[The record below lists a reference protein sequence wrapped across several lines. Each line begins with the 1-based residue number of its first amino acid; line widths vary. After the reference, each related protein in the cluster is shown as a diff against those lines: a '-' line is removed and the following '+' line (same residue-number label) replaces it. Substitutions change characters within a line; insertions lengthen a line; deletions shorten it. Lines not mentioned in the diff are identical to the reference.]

1 MKMDFVSRHFI
12 ALNAVVVILLFVSFM
27 RMRAST
33 RQKLMRLREPPTRQI
48 VVERVVV
55 KDDDPRAKRAAAVA
69 AARESALV
77 AAGGGAKTL
86 NVMFNY
92 NGHTWDAYEVLGV
105 PAGSNFENSFLAF
118 EKLTREM
125 DEESKSFM
133 LAALEAIR
141 VQRQFDS

>member
-1 MKMDFVSRHFI
+1 
-12 ALNAVVVILLFVSFM
+12 
-27 RMRAST
+27 MRAST
-33 RQKLMRLREPPTRQI
+33 RQKLMRLREPPKKHI
-48 VVERVVV
+48 VVKRIVI
-55 KDDDPRAKRAAAVA
+55 DDDDSRFKKPVAASGAAGASASSAGPRA
-69 AARESALV
+69 
-77 AAGGGAKTL
+77 L

-105 PAGSNFENSFLAF
+105 PAGSNFEKSFLAF
-118 EKLTREM
+118 EKLTRGM